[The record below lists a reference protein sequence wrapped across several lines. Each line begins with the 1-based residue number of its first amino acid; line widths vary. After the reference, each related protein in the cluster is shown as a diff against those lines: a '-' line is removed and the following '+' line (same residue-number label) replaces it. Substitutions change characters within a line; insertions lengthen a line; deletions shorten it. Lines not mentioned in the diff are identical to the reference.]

1 MGHIDDLMVT
11 LAARLRA
18 QNVSCSSSDD
28 VLVHVTRLQ
37 GLHPVD
43 PILRGL
49 HFPSKM
55 SGNFSFPDSKV
66 DSLAPAKPKIM
77 TVYGTRPEAIKV
89 APVVSALQDDERFD
103 SVVASTG
110 QHREMLEQVNKR
122 FGIVPDYDMA
132 LMKPGQSLNELVSRA
147 IAGLDAIIEEVKPDV
162 IISQG
167 DTSTAMVAALAGFHR
182 GVKIVHLEA
191 GLRTGNIYSP
201 FPEEAN
207 RKIIGQLAS
216 LHLAPTNES
225 RENLRRENLRS
236 KDIVV
241 TGNTVIDALL
251 AASKWEVHFDDPRL
265 AALTGTEQKV
275 VLVTTHRRENL
286 EAMAEIGGAVQDL
299 AMSYPQHIFTLPLHL
314 NPQVRN
320 AVMPQVKTLPN
331 VIITDPLPYDQFTAL
346 MNRAH
351 LVLTDS
357 GGVQEEAP
365 SLGKP
370 VLVMREN
377 TERPEAVVAGTVKLV
392 STDRE
397 RIVVEASNLL
407 DHDAAYAA
415 MANAINP
422 YGDGNAAARA
432 VAAIA
437 ELSHVGTRIEEFD
450 PEVGRAKADPQW
462 H

>member
-1 MGHIDDLMVT
+1 M
-11 LAARLRA
+11 
-18 QNVSCSSSDD
+18 SS
-28 VLVHVTRLQ
+28 H
-37 GLHPVD
+37 
-43 PILRGL
+43 
-49 HFPSKM
+49 
-55 SGNFSFPDSKV
+55 
-66 DSLAPAKPKIM
+66 KPKVM

-89 APVVSALQDDERFD
+89 APVIRTLVEDDRFE
-103 SVVASTG
+103 SVVVSTG

-122 FGIVPDYDMA
+122 FGIEPDYDMG

-147 IAGLDAIIEEVKPDV
+147 IQGLDPIIEKEQPDAIV
-162 IISQG
+162 SQG
-167 DTSTAMVAALAGFHR
+167 DTSTAMAAALAGFHR

-191 GLRTGNIYSP
+191 GLRTGNIFSP

-216 LHLAPTNES
+216 LHLAPTEQS
-225 RENLRRENLRS
+225 KENLRRENFRS

-251 AASKWEVHFDDPRL
+251 TAKEWDVAFVDERL
-265 AALTGTEQKV
+265 QALHSSEQKV

-286 EAMAEIGGAVQDL
+286 DAMTEIGGAVQDL
-299 AMSYPQHIFTLPLHL
+299 AKAYPDLVFALPLHL
-314 NPQVRN
+314 NPKVRN
-320 AVMPQVKTLPN
+320 AVLPEVERLPN
-331 VIITDPLPYDQFTAL
+331 VIITDPLSYDQFTAL
-346 MNRAH
+346 LNRAY

-392 STDRE
+392 GTNRS
-397 RIVVEASNLL
+397 RIVAEARNLL
-407 DHDAAYAA
+407 DQVAAYSA

-422 YGDGNAAARA
+422 YGDGKGAERA
-432 VAAIA
+432 VSAIA
-437 ELSHVGTRIEEFD
+437 ELLGVGNRSQDFT
-450 PEVGRAKADPQW
+450 PAP
-462 H
+462 

>member
-1 MGHIDDLMVT
+1 MPG
-11 LAARLRA
+11 
-18 QNVSCSSSDD
+18 
-28 VLVHVTRLQ
+28 
-37 GLHPVD
+37 
-43 PILRGL
+43 
-49 HFPSKM
+49 
-55 SGNFSFPDSKV
+55 
-66 DSLAPAKPKIM
+66 KPKIM

-89 APVVSALQDDERFD
+89 APVVSALQNDERFE
-103 SVVASTG
+103 SVVVSTG

-122 FGIVPDYDMA
+122 FGISPDYDMA
-132 LMKPGQSLNELVSRA
+132 LMKPGQTLNELVSRA
-147 IAGLDAIIEEVKPDV
+147 VQGLDSIIDTEKPDV

-191 GLRTGNIYSP
+191 GLRTGNIFSP

-207 RKIIGQLAS
+207 RKIIGQIAS

-225 RENLRRENLRS
+225 RENLRRENFRS

-251 AASKWEVHFDDPRL
+251 AASQWDVSFEDSRL
-265 AALTGTEQKV
+265 EELRQSDGRL

-286 EAMAEIGGAVQDL
+286 EAMKEIGGAVQDL
-299 AMSYPQHIFTLPLHL
+299 AKSYADHIFALPLHL
-314 NPQVRN
+314 NPKVRD
-320 AVMPQVKTLPN
+320 AVLPEVEDLPN

-346 MNRAH
+346 MSRAY

-392 STDRE
+392 GTDRG
-397 RIVVEASNLL
+397 RIVAEASNLI
-407 DHDAAYAA
+407 DHEAAYQA
-415 MANAINP
+415 MANAVNP
-422 YGDGNAAARA
+422 YGDGKAAERA

-437 ELSHVGTRIEEFD
+437 NLLG
-450 PEVGRAKADPQW
+450 VGRRLPDFHADQI
-462 H
+462 

>member
-1 MGHIDDLMVT
+1 MT
-11 LAARLRA
+11 
-18 QNVSCSSSDD
+18 S
-28 VLVHVTRLQ
+28 
-37 GLHPVD
+37 
-43 PILRGL
+43 
-49 HFPSKM
+49 
-55 SGNFSFPDSKV
+55 
-66 DSLAPAKPKIM
+66 AKPKIM

-89 APVVSALQDDERFD
+89 APVVRALQDDERFD
-103 SVVASTG
+103 SVVVSTG

-122 FGIVPDYDMA
+122 FGIVPDHDMA

-147 IAGLDAIIEEVKPDV
+147 IAGLDKIIDAEQPDV

-167 DTSTAMVAALAGFHR
+167 DTSTAMAAALAGFHR

-191 GLRTGNIYSP
+191 GLRTGNIFSP

-207 RKIIGQLAS
+207 RKIIGQMAS

-225 RENLRRENLRS
+225 RENLRRENFRS

-241 TGNTVIDALL
+241 TGNTVIDALI
-251 AASKWEVHFDDPRL
+251 AASQWDVQFEDQRL
-265 AALTGTEQKV
+265 EAIRNTEERL

-286 EAMAEIGGAVQDL
+286 DAMKEIGGAVQDL
-299 AMSYPQHIFTLPLHL
+299 AKAYPDHIFALPLHL
-314 NPQVRN
+314 NPKVRDS
-320 AVMPQVKTLPN
+320 VLPEVEDLPN
-331 VIITDPLPYDQFTAL
+331 VIITNPLPYDQFTAL
-346 MNRAH
+346 MSRAY

-392 STDRE
+392 GTNRA
-397 RIVVEASNLL
+397 RIVAEAKNLL

-415 MANAINP
+415 MANAVNP
-422 YGDGNAAARA
+422 YGDGKAAWRA
-432 VAAIA
+432 LAAIA
-437 ELSHVGTRIEEFD
+437 ELVDVGQRVPEFE
-450 PEVGRAKADPQW
+450 PKLG
-462 H
+462 